1 MSNQFQSFKELTEV
15 ASAFLRSLSYST
27 KEVEK
32 YRAVWRNLGR
42 YMQANGIEDYN
53 SQVGSQYLED
63 TIPDVDRKKLTRNE
77 RNRVR
82 ITTVLS
88 DYVHTGNFRK
98 RKKKVTPI
106 PLEGIIG
113 EQITDYI
120 TSKTKAQCLS
130 KSTVESCTL
139 YLSRFLKYLNDRGIY
154 SFEEFDQHVVIEF
167 VKSLNEYS
175 KVTRYLIIQKT
186 NQFLKH
192 LYDNKILPKDYSKI
206 APKHLY
212 VRQPNL
218 PSYYSAE
225 EISKLVASIDRANYY
240 GKRDYAMILL
250 VTRLGLRCSDIA
262 NLKYENILWEK
273 ELISLV
279 QVKTKE
285 KVELPLLQDIGNAI
299 IDYLKY
305 GRPKS
310 ELPYIFLRH
319 VPPYDNMDNNN
330 LNGVV
335 KKYLNIAGIRYDERK
350 HGPHSLR
357 HSLATTLLAKETPL
371 PVISSILGHASTEST
386 MEYLRVDIHSLRR
399 CALDVYLI
407 SSSVKEVQS

>member
-1 MSNQFQSFKELTEV
+1 MSNQFQSFNELTEA
-15 ASAFLRSLSYST
+15 ASGFLSSLSYSN
-27 KEVEK
+27 KVVET
-32 YRAVWRNLGR
+32 YQAVWRNLSR
-42 YMQANGIEDYN
+42 YMKASGIEDYS
-53 SQVGSQYLED
+53 SQVGSQYLKD
-63 TIPDVDRKKLTRNE
+63 TIPDVDFKKLTRHE

-82 ITTVLS
+82 IITVLS
-88 DYVHTGNFRK
+88 DYVLTGNFRK
-98 RKKKVTPI
+98 RKKKVAPI

-120 TSKTKAQCLS
+120 TSKTKVQGLS

-139 YLSRFLKYLNDRGIY
+139 YLSRFLKYLNDQGIH
-154 SFEEFDQHVVIEF
+154 SFEDFDQYVIIAF

-192 LYDNKILPKDYSKI
+192 LYDNKIIPIDHSKMT
-206 APKHLY
+206 PKHLY

-285 KVELPLLQDIGNAI
+285 KVELPLLQEIGNAI

-319 VPPYDNMDNNN
+319 VPPYDNMDSNN
-330 LNGVV
+330 LNGIV
-335 KKYLNIAGIRYDERK
+335 KKYLDMADIRYDERK

-357 HSLATTLLAKETPL
+357 HSLATMLLANQTPL

-386 MEYLRVDIHSLRR
+386 MEYLRVDVHSLRR
-399 CALDVYLI
+399 CALDVCPLSI
-407 SSSVKEVQS
+407 KKEVQS